1 MAVVESR
8 HRAATAVGYAT
19 APVVVALNPAFLL
32 GQGDPHRKFT
42 VAAYGPQYADIRSAL
57 AELAALE
64 PGWGGSPTIGGS
76 PQGVSSQLTTE
87 QVVEVVARH
96 LK

>member
-1 MAVVESR
+1 M
-8 HRAATAVGYAT
+8 
-19 APVVVALNPAFLL
+19 FLKNFFL
-32 GQGDPHRKFT
+32 FLFGAWGFYIK
-42 VAAYGPQYADIRSAL
+42 SAL

-76 PQGVSSQLTTE
+76 PQGVSSLLTTE